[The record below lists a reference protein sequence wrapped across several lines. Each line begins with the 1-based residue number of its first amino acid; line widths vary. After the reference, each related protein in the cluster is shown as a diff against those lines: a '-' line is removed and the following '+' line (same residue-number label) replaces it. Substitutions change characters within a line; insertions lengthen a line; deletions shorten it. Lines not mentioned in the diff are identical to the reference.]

1 MPASILGVWNLV
13 SIVYVSG
20 PEMTTIDPAL
30 PGLFIF
36 TKNHYSMTWMPL
48 QKQQED
54 YADLWH
60 PNDSE
65 KVQSYN
71 SIVTNTGSYVLSKTE
86 LVTSVEVAKTP
97 AFIGG
102 KAIYACELG
111 KDELR
116 LEVLDTLANDGTRD
130 ESYLKFKTILKLQRI
145 E

>member
-1 MPASILGVWNLV
+1 MPRSIIGVWNLI
-13 SIVYVSG
+13 SIVYVDGSDV
-20 PEMTTIDPAL
+20 TTIDPAL

-60 PNDSE
+60 PDDSE

-71 SIVTNTGSYVLSKTE
+71 SIVTNTGRYKRSETE
-86 LVTSVEVAKTP
+86 LVTYVEVAKTP

-102 KAIYACELG
+102 KAIYAFEI
-111 KDELR
+111 KEDELR
-116 LEVLDTLANDGTRD
+116 LEILDNVAHDGTRD
-130 ESYLKFKTILKLQRI
+130 ESSLKLKTILKLQRI